1 MKLKF
6 AFHYVPEVISRV
18 SYCGERNR
26 GQEPVTQCVRRFLVI
41 VSESVNIIALIVS
54 ETQW

>member
-26 GQEPVTQCVRRFLVI
+26 G
-41 VSESVNIIALIVS
+41 
-54 ETQW
+54 